1 MIKMEVAIKE
11 ALFTDTVGSIKTM
24 VQDQLEGKVQADISS
39 LGDKEESAKV
49 AIERQ
54 VEAETD
60 SILRQIDALKRHVD
74 REVNQDALREV
85 MNESRIT
92 KLEYYVNDL
101 TKFPYE
107 TRDRNIFLDNSCHS
121 RSNP

>member
-1 MIKMEVAIKE
+1 M
-11 ALFTDTVGSIKTM
+11 TDTVGSINKV
-24 VQDQLEGKVQADISS
+24 VQDRLEGKVQADISS

-74 REVNQDALREV
+74 REVDQEALREV

-92 KLEYYVNDL
+92 KLECYVNDL

-107 TRDRNIFLDNSCHS
+107 TRDRNIILD
-121 RSNP
+121 